1 MTTVGALCVRV
12 CHGSVPISSKFFPR
26 PVAEINLQP
35 AAEADI
41 DDVRCLLHEY
51 AASLSF
57 PLDFQQF
64 DREVAELPGAYTP
77 PQGAL
82 LVARTGAE
90 TLGCVAL
97 RPHSAE
103 ICELKRLYVRPTARG
118 GGLGRLLV
126 EEALAE
132 ARRLGY
138 RRVRLDTVPGM
149 ETAQALYERLGF
161 REIRPYTT
169 NPIAGARFLEL
180 DLMP

>member
-1 MTTVGALCVRV
+1 MDLR
-12 CHGSVPISSKFFPR
+12 
-26 PVAEINLQP
+26 P
-35 AAEADI
+35 AAEADL
-41 DDVRCLLHEY
+41 DDVRGLLREY
-51 AASLSF
+51 AESLSF
-57 PLDFQQF
+57 PLDFQEF
-64 DREVAELPGAYTP
+64 DREVAELPGAYAP
-77 PQGAL
+77 PDGAL
-82 LVARTGAE
+82 FVARSGTEAVA
-90 TLGCVAL
+90 CVAL
-97 RPHSAE
+97 RALSAGT
-103 ICELKRLYVRPTARG
+103 CELKRLYVRPTARG

-180 DLMP
+180 DLPP